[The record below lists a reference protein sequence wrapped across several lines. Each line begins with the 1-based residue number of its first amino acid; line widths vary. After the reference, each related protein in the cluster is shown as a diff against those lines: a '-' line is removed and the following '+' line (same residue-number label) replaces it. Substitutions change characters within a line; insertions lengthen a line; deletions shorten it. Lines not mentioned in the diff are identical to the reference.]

1 MRVISGALAKGAAR
15 GRRAMRRMLRNG
27 REYSSQCQGYSR
39 ETLNNA
45 LDCRNEWL
53 LLIQQSTLRRQMED
67 FLLWTRRWEG

>member
-1 MRVISGALAKGAAR
+1 MRH
-15 GRRAMRRMLRNG
+15 MLRNG
-27 REYSSQCQGYSR
+27 AHPLPRSRRFLEYSSQCQGYSR

-53 LLIQQSTLRRQMED
+53 LLIRQSTLRRQMED